1 MPRVPAVLEY
11 ETLTEC
17 KYSFPVEVVSDIKN
31 VTATYGDLRMYVDFY
46 CFPNKEKRKLVYLAG
61 TIPVPHDGNT
71 YNIPVCIWLHETHPQ
86 SQPRC
91 YVCPSISMLINP
103 RCPYVEASGQVLL
116 DCLNNWKSGLAN
128 LSLLV
133 SEMRSAF
140 QKETPLFAMHPIR
153 VQMLPTAA
161 HSSAHAESSD
171 HGSWPQPSSSTPRA
185 RRSSM
190 SPTPLPREIV
200 PPKSLKSSHSGPL
213 GESTTGVRRS
223 YTEELLD
230 MGINFGVPGG
240 VQFPY
245 SSTNPFITTAS
256 APNNT
261 PVSSEDM
268 NNLFKSLQ
276 LENVVNVYQLGTKER
291 GQTQGDGGD
300 RGGGDYPPIP
310 TAVTPLLD
318 NQHRILVSR
327 LPPDQSPSRV
337 KNKLTLYFQRRSNGG
352 GEVLDVTYPYPPT
365 QPDQALVS
373 FRSPRDAE
381 QVLLQ
386 ADRIF
391 TVNER
396 PFRIQLK
403 RVNSAQIAVPP
414 GVSGD
419 KAAIFHSLLSLEGRS
434 FSQADV
440 EEAVQSCRDLPS
452 ALKYLSH
459 ECPICREQ
467 VSFSK
472 IITMTHCPCA
482 FCESCFKAYF
492 SQAIKEKSI
501 VHVVCPLCGQPDV
514 RQSQGGVEEALDYFS
529 LLDTQVR
536 HYLDPQIH
544 ELFQRK
550 LRDRALQEMPNFR
563 WCAHCSFG
571 LLHEADQLRMDC
583 PSCRKSTCSQCKT
596 AWAPQH
602 QGLSCEKFR
611 KWQLHNNPEYQTAK
625 LENLLSR
632 NKIECPKCKFVFYL
646 SKGGC
651 LHFKCTQCQ
660 HEFCGGCNRPF
671 KLGAGCDFSAEC
683 GSKGLHA
690 HHPRDCLYHLRD
702 WNVPRLHR
710 LLQLYGVSLAGMVKS
725 KEDSTGTNSEG
736 VCAVLEHREMGGDG
750 PCGLPTLPEYSG
762 YCVLHYKECLV
773 ELINRSHADPAV
785 LFDVAEMLAELQRW
799 HIPVPQKNLQDSEAL
814 YVQHLRKTLT
824 RKVSLRDN
832 KLSPVKV
839 KDDLCPLPSSSPAGP
854 RRSSAQRN
862 TPRRFH
868 DDSQLLLLLND

>member
-1 MPRVPAVLEY
+1 MPRVPADLEY

-31 VTATYGDLRMYVDFY
+31 ATATNGDLRMYVDFY
-46 CFPNKEKRKLVYLAG
+46 CFPNKEKKKLVYLSG

-86 SQPRC
+86 SRPQC

-116 DCLNNWKSGLAN
+116 DCLTNWKSGLAN

-153 VQMLPTAA
+153 AQMIPTAA
-161 HSSAHAESSD
+161 HSSAHAD
-171 HGSWPQPSSSTPRA
+171 WPQPSSSTPRA

-190 SPTPLPREIV
+190 SPTPLPREIA
-200 PPKSLKSSHSGPL
+200 PPKSLKSSQSGPL
-213 GESTTGVRRS
+213 RESGTGVKRS

-240 VQFPY
+240 VH
-245 SSTNPFITTAS
+245 
-256 APNNT
+256 
-261 PVSSEDM
+261 SEDM

-276 LENVVNVYQLGTKER
+276 LENIVNVYQLGTKER
-291 GQTQGDGGD
+291 
-300 RGGGDYPPIP
+300 
-310 TAVTPLLD
+310 VTPLVD

-327 LPPDQSPSRV
+327 LPSDQSPSRV

-365 QPDQALVS
+365 HPDQALVT

-386 ADRIF
+386 ADRIV

-396 PFRIQLK
+396 PCLIQLK
-403 RVNSAQIAVPP
+403 RFNCAQIAVPP

-472 IITMTHCPCA
+472 IISMTHCPCA

-529 LLDTQVR
+529 LLDTQIR

-583 PSCRKSTCSQCKT
+583 PSCRKSTCSQCKN

-611 KWQLHNNPEYQTAK
+611 EWQLHNNPEYQTAR

-690 HHPRDCLYHLRD
+690 HHPRDCLYYLRD
-702 WNVPRLHR
+702 WNVPRLHK
-710 LLQLYGVSLAGMVKS
+710 LLQLYRVSLAGMVKS
-725 KEDSTGTNSEG
+725 KEGSTGTN
-736 VCAVLEHREMGGDG
+736 
-750 PCGLPTLPEYSG
+750 TQ
-762 YCVLHYKECLV
+762 
-773 ELINRSHADPAV
+773 AV

-799 HIPVPQKNLQDSEAL
+799 HIPVPQKNPQEPEAL
-814 YVQHLRKTLT
+814 YVQHLRQTLT
-824 RKVSLRDN
+824 RMVGLRDN
-832 KLSPVKV
+832 KLPPVKV

-854 RRSSAQRN
+854 RWSSAQSN
-862 TPRRFH
+862 TPRLFP